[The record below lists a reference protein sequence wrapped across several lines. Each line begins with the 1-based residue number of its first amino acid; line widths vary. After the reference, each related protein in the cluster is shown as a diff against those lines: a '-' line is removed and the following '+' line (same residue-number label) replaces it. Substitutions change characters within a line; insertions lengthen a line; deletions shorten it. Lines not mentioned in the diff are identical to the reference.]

1 MKRSLPPL
9 NALRAFE
16 VAART
21 GGFTRASHE
30 LLVSQGAVSRH
41 VASLETFLGVKLFR
55 RSHRMVRL
63 TQEGEAY
70 AAAVRTALD
79 HIEQAT
85 QQLRRG
91 QAARPLHIK
100 LYSTLAIRWLVP
112 RLGRFRARYPG
123 IDVKVT
129 SDPTPAQMGR
139 EDVEFTIDHGN
150 GRQEWLR
157 HDPLFRIELLPV
169 CSRSLIE
176 SAKCMAEPR
185 DLLDHLL
192 LHSLNRPKD
201 WARWLEHFNVTTGAM
216 APGLTFSN
224 SSLAYEAAINGI
236 GIAMAQAHY
245 VEDEL
250 EAGRLVAPFPQR
262 LCIGRKYY
270 LVSRNADADVPEVA
284 AFRDWMLAEA
294 RQSSAFFEEDEQPPF

>member
-41 VASLETFLGVKLFR
+41 VASLESYLGVKLFR

-63 TQEGEAY
+63 TREGEVY
-70 AAAVRTALD
+70 AAAVCKALD

-85 QQLRRG
+85 HQIRRG
-91 QAARPLHIK
+91 HQGRPLHIK

-112 RLGRFRARYPG
+112 RLGRFRALHPG

-129 SDPTPAQMGR
+129 SNPHPAQLDQ
-139 EDVEFTIDHGN
+139 EDVDFTIDHGRD
-150 GRQEWLR
+150 RQDWLR

-169 CSRSLIE
+169 CSQSLLA
-176 SAKCMAEPR
+176 SAGPIAKPR
-185 DLLDHLL
+185 DMLDHQL

-201 WARWLEHFNVTTGAM
+201 WALWLEHVNVTTGDIV
-216 APGLTFSN
+216 PGLTFSN
-224 SSLAYEAAINGI
+224 SSLAYEAAISGI
-236 GIAMAQAHY
+236 GIAMAQVHY

-270 LVSRNADADVPEVA
+270 LVSRNSDTDVPEAA
-284 AFRDWMLAEA
+284 AFRSWMLAEA
-294 RQSSAFFEEDEQPPF
+294 SRSSAAFKDDEKQPS